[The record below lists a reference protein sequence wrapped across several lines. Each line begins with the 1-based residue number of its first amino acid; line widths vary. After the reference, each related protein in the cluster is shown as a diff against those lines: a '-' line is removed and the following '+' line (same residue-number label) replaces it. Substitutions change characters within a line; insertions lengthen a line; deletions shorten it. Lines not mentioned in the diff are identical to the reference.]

1 VLHPPVRV
9 LTRARRHSKPTSA
22 LSNRV
27 DAALAIG
34 FTFIAPLI
42 RWAGFIVTGDSPA
55 MDEEAERM

>member
-1 VLHPPVRV
+1 M
-9 LTRARRHSKPTSA
+9 RARRHPKATSA

-34 FTFIAPLI
+34 FTFPAPLI
-42 RWAGFIVTGDSPA
+42 HWAGFIVTGDSPA